1 MDYKII
7 KIFRKPHLAYLAII
21 VVTILLGMP
30 TSDIDTT
37 SVPFI
42 NDKVVHATVF
52 AGLGFLWHQY
62 KKSIIGVSF
71 GLFLYAVG
79 SEIMQYLLPESFGR
93 SFDVMDIVADVYGI
107 LLGIVVSIIVNSK
120 FGDLK

>member
-1 MDYKII
+1 VDYKII
-7 KIFRKPHLAYLAII
+7 KILRKPHLSYTAII

-42 NDKVVHATVF
+42 NDKIVHATVF

-62 KKSIIGVSF
+62 KRNVLGVALA
-71 GLFLYAVG
+71 LFLYAVS
-79 SEIMQYLLPESFGR
+79 SEIMQYLLPQSFGR
-93 SFDVMDIVADVYGI
+93 TFDLMDILADVAGI
-107 LLGIVVSIIVNSK
+107 ILGIIVSIIVNSK
-120 FGDLK
+120 VGDLK